1 MIIKLILETIALDL
15 SNYEFT
21 FIEENNWLKDNTIL
35 KFTYPVDFEL
45 TIEQDEALGN
55 ITEQNLTE
63 YNTLLEAKFYAFG
76 LEHDA
81 VLEIE
86 RIIGRKITGQIRYG
100 LEEFPNF
107 NKRLSELPL
116 QNFNLTQSIYVH
128 AKSIIS
134 QTWPAVNYNFPQV
147 FTDKFNT
154 SDEQW
159 QFFEGIVNNY
169 KDGDFVVN
177 TFDDVDNLQINKNII
192 QPLPYLLHIL
202 TKGLEDAGFT
212 LAGEILEDTYY
223 KKATIYALNEFYT
236 KFTTQS
242 DVIQMR
248 SDEFFDYEDNF
259 NSHLFKKSIPFPEPG
274 RYKIAGNVVIRAKS
288 NGNNFDAYAYSL
300 FQYQDT
306 AVWSNN
312 VFRFGGDYI
321 ETLYTLDFNL
331 DYTGSEGDL
340 EFFSAQ
346 LNYKLS
352 NGEII
357 NDALILDIT
366 LTQLA
371 KYDNSGNLIST
382 LVEPTAIDLR
392 KSVPDMSFG
401 EFFTAVLKKQN
412 YGYDIDGSVIT
423 VNKKKVENVE
433 TGNALSLVDFEVKY
447 PERNFNRGKTFILK
461 TFDFQ
466 SEAYQAQQIFINN
479 SGYIINNF
487 EKNDDTEEIVINA
500 IELPLKVSGVRT
512 AHGFLDDN
520 TKVQMVLYG
529 GLANNLNLAEDATPI
544 SLLNNYLN
552 DYQSWFQFLLT
563 SQNIN
568 WFFETSYEK
577 LADLKIRSIIY
588 AYRQYHVI
596 RKITRKTYI
605 TQKNGILLEVEIET
619 ETLN

>member
-1 MIIKLILETIALDL
+1 MIVKLILETIALDL

-21 FIEENNWLKDNTIL
+21 FIEENNWLKDNTIS
-35 KFTYPVDFEL
+35 KFTYPVEIEL
-45 TIEQDEALGN
+45 TNEQDIALSS
-55 ITEQNLTE
+55 ISEQNLSE
-63 YNTLLEAKFYAFG
+63 YNTLLNAKFYVFG
-76 LEHDA
+76 EEHDA
-81 VLEIE
+81 VFEIE
-86 RIIGRKITGQIRYG
+86 RCIGRRLTGQVRYG

-128 AKSIIS
+128 AKAIIS

-169 KDGDFVVN
+169 KDGDFIVN

-202 TKGLEDAGFT
+202 TKGLQDAGFT

-242 DVIQMR
+242 DVIQMK
-248 SDEFFDYEDNF
+248 SNEFDSATLGN
-259 NSHLFKKSIPFPEPG
+259 NSIFEKQITLPEPG
-274 RYKIAGNVVIRAKS
+274 RYKIAGNVYVRAKGIRAS
-288 NGNNFDAYAYSL
+288 SL
-300 FQYQDT
+300 ARAIFKYTNQT
-306 AVWSNN
+306 VWSGTS
-312 VFRFGGDYI
+312 FGFFG
-321 ETLYTLDFNL
+321 LYKEEFFSVDFNI
-331 DYTGSEGDL
+331 DYTGSEGNL
-340 EFFSAQ
+340 EFLSEQ
-346 LNYKLS
+346 LNYS
-352 NGEII
+352 IVNGETID
-357 NDALILDIT
+357 DALLLDIT
-366 LTQLA
+366 ATQLA
-371 KYDNSGNLIST
+371 KYDNNGNLVST

-401 EFFTAVLKKQN
+401 DFFTAVLKKQN
-412 YGYDIDGSVIT
+412 YGYDIEGSVIT
-423 VNKKKVENVE
+423 VNKKKVENVS
-433 TGNALSLVDFEVKY
+433 TTNSISLLDFEVQY

-466 SEAYQAQQIFINN
+466 SEEYQAQQIFINN

-500 IELPLKVSGVRT
+500 IELPLKINGVST

-529 GLANNLNLAEDATPI
+529 GLANSLNLAEDPTPI

-596 RKITRKTYI
+596 RKLTRKTYM
-605 TQKNGILLEVEIET
+605 TQKNGIQLEVEIET
-619 ETLN
+619 ESLN